1 MTKNDSII
9 AQQII
14 SLKTTNLKDQMFHT
28 HSPIYVK
35 SNERIEAYT
44 NYFKD
49 KENVLSVIASGD
61 QILNMIYYG
70 AKKIDA
76 FDISTFPQYYT
87 YLKIGAIK
95 SLTLKEYLNFFYQIN
110 EDSEK
115 YDDMYY
121 YKIRE
126 NLNEFVR
133 EFWDDLFNFFDW
145 KDINESTLFSKE
157 TISLSDVIN
166 QNIFLQNKTNYKSL
180 QNKIDNVAI
189 NPSVINIINEYY
201 NYNKPYDLVYLSNLI
216 YYINIYKYKQ
226 IIDSFNLKDN
236 GIVLTYLYDSLPQ
249 IKDFFNEQ
257 QYQVESIKDT
267 QSGILIRKK
276 I

>member
-14 SLKTTNLKDQMFHT
+14 SLKETNLKDQMFHT

-49 KENVLSVIASGD
+49 KENVLTVIASGD
-61 QILNMIYYG
+61 QILNMIYNDT
-70 AKKIDA
+70 KQIDA
-76 FDISTFPQYYT
+76 FDISTFPQYYMF
-87 YLKIGAIK
+87 LKLSAVKGL
-95 SLTLKEYLNFFYQIN
+95 SLKEYLDFFYKIN
-110 EDSEK
+110 KDSER
-115 YDDMYY
+115 YDDLYY
-121 YKIRE
+121 FKIRQY
-126 NLNEFVR
+126 LSDYVK

-145 KDINESTLFSKE
+145 KEINESTLFSKE

-166 QNIFLQNKTNYKSL
+166 QNIFLQDKTNYKSL
-180 QNKIDNVAI
+180 QNKIDNVVI

-201 NYNKPYDLVYLSNLI
+201 SYNKPYDLVYLSNLI

-257 QYQVESIKDT
+257 QYQVEPIKDT

>member
-9 AQQII
+9 AQQIL
-14 SLKTTNLKDQMFHT
+14 SLKEINLKDQMFHT
-28 HSPIYVK
+28 YSPIYVK

-49 KENVLSVIASGD
+49 KENALTVISSGD
-61 QILNMIYYG
+61 QILNMIYNDT
-70 AKKIDA
+70 KQIDA
-76 FDISTFPQYYT
+76 FDISTFTQYYMF
-87 YLKIGAIK
+87 LKLSAVKGL
-95 SLTLKEYLNFFYQIN
+95 SLKEYLDFFYKIN
-110 EDSEK
+110 KDSEI
-115 YDDMYY
+115 YDDLYY
-121 YKIRE
+121 YKIRQY
-126 NLNEFVR
+126 LSDYVK

-145 KDINESTLFSKE
+145 KDINESTLFSNE

-166 QNIFLQNKTNYKSL
+166 QNIFLQDKSNYKSL
-180 QNKIDNVAI
+180 QNKIDNVVI
-189 NPSVINIINEYY
+189 NPAVINIINEY
-201 NYNKPYDLVYLSNLI
+201 NSYNKPYDLVYLSNLI
-216 YYINIYKYKQ
+216 YYININKYKQ
-226 IIDSFNLKDN
+226 IIDSFILKDN

>member
-14 SLKTTNLKDQMFHT
+14 SLKETNLKDQMFHT

-49 KENVLSVIASGD
+49 KENVLTVIASGD
-61 QILNMIYYG
+61 QILNMIYNDT
-70 AKKIDA
+70 KQIDA
-76 FDISTFPQYYT
+76 FDISTFPQYYMF
-87 YLKIGAIK
+87 LKLSAVKGL
-95 SLTLKEYLNFFYQIN
+95 SLKEYLDFFYKIN
-110 EDSEK
+110 KDSEI
-115 YDDMYY
+115 YDDLYY
-121 YKIRE
+121 YKIRQY
-126 NLNEFVR
+126 LSDYVK

-145 KDINESTLFSKE
+145 KDINESTLFSNE

-166 QNIFLQNKTNYKSL
+166 QNIFLQDKTYYKSL
-180 QNKIDNVAI
+180 QNKIDNVVI

-201 NYNKPYDLVYLSNLI
+201 SYNKPYDLIYLSNLI